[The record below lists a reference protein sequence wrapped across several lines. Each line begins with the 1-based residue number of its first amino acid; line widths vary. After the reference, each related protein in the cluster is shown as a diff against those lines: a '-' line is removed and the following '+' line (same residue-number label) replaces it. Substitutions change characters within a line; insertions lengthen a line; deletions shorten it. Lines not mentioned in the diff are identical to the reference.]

1 MYESAFE
8 LGHVALNV
16 RNLDLQSQ
24 YYQQVLGMSVIHQ
37 DETQIDL
44 GVGKTVLVRLIQTEE
59 LLDIAGSYGLYHL
72 AILLPSREAL
82 AQIFKHFVD
91 NSVPLIGASDHDYSE
106 AIYLEDTEGNGIE
119 IYRDRPV
126 SEWDIKED
134 GRIIGTTE
142 AMDVEGLYRLATSLE
157 GPYKMPEGSRM
168 GHVHLSVR
176 KSGISSEFYQNVL
189 QVQDKFSVRSASW
202 LASGN
207 YHHHLAVNEWGG
219 QGLTTRT
226 EGMRGLA
233 YYTVIFED
241 EQLYRDTIERAKRF
255 AKNVEIGEQEANF
268 TDLDGIKT
276 CLLLNR

>member
-1 MYESAFE
+1 MYQSDFE
-8 LGHVALNV
+8 LGYVALNV

-24 YYQQVLGMSVIHQ
+24 YYQQVLGLSVIHQ
-37 DETQIDL
+37 DESMIDL
-44 GVGKTVLVRLIQTEE
+44 GVGKTVLVRLIKTEE
-59 LLDIAGSYGLYHL
+59 ALDVAGSYGLYHL

-91 NSVPLIGASDHDYSE
+91 HSVPLIGASDHDYSE

-142 AMDVEGLYRLATSLE
+142 AMDAEGLYRLATPLE

-176 KSGISSEFYQNVL
+176 KSDISSGFYQNVL
-189 QVQDKFSVRSASW
+189 KVQDKFSVRSASW

-219 QGLTTRT
+219 QLATRT

-241 EQLYRDTIERAKRF
+241 EQLYQDTIERAKKF
-255 AKNVEIGEQEANF
+255 AKNVEVAEQEASF

-276 CLLLNR
+276 RLVLNR